1 MTKSKFFLFA
11 IILVFRS
18 VASSQSSREIMENYI
33 NAIGGKE
40 RIDSVETATLKVNLS
55 SSHATSATCITSLKR
70 DYKFR
75 ISLSF
80 EDGRNSIHC
89 YDGVKNTG
97 SNKVVIAM
105 GEALNKRPK
114 KFIVFN
120 EVIFV
125 SLSDLKNEPDEV
137 INGIKC
143 SVVSHD
149 DVEWKQFYKYYFDKE
164 THLLIAEDSSGY
176 PTFYENYQSTGGI
189 LFPMRSRQTVNEVES
204 ITEYT
209 EIILNP
215 ELPDDIFECNPK

>member
-1 MTKSKFFLFA
+1 
-11 IILVFRS
+11 
-18 VASSQSSREIMENYI
+18 
-33 NAIGGKE
+33 
-40 RIDSVETATLKVNLS
+40 
-55 SSHATSATCITSLKR
+55 
-70 DYKFR
+70 
-75 ISLSF
+75 
-80 EDGRNSIHC
+80 
-89 YDGVKNTG
+89 
-97 SNKVVIAM
+97 
-105 GEALNKRPK
+105 
-114 KFIVFN
+114 VFN

-215 ELPDDIFECNPK
+215 DLPDDIFECNPK